1 MPSIEDNIA
10 LLRDK
15 IEAAAVRSGRRLE
28 DIRIIAVTKTVP
40 ADKIDAAV
48 AAGLEHIGESR
59 VQEAASKKE
68 IVAPGPMWHLI
79 GHLQR
84 NKAKHAIRLFD
95 FIHSVDSWR
104 LARALQ
110 RRAEEADLTV
120 NCLVQVNISGEK
132 TKYGVSPDQ
141 LVSLLKKISSLSRLN
156 VHGLMTIAPYAEDP
170 EEVRPIFRQLRQLAE
185 RVDKLALP
193 RICMQE
199 LSMGMSGD
207 FEPAIE
213 EGATM
218 VRIGSAIFKTGLDV
232 N

>member
-59 VQEAASKKE
+59 VQVAACNKE